1 MPPGAGDVLLDGQ
14 LVPRATAR
22 IAVDDLGFL
31 QGDGT
36 FETLRVYRG
45 VPFLLEEHLARL
57 FASLRALQID
67 LTWNRMHLQAQVSLL
82 LEHEAPLAENARLRI
97 TVTRGLGS
105 AQSSQT
111 GPPTVLLT
119 VDPYTPLTEV
129 YEEGVLAII
138 SQHVRAPHPLHRV
151 KATSYAPHLWL
162 RREAIAAGVM
172 EALQF
177 NTDGWLAEGSYTNV
191 FVVDAMGILRTPAP
205 AEGCLKGITRNAVL
219 TIATESQMPWRE
231 GGLDRNA
238 LESAREV
245 FLTGSLVEILPVSRI
260 GERLVGDGRP
270 GALTRA
276 LLVAYRA
283 FVDRATG
290 RGPDPAPERN

>member
-1 MPPGAGDVLLDGQ
+1 MPSAAGDVLLDGQ

-31 QGDGT
+31 LGDGA
-36 FETLRVYRG
+36 FETLRVYNG

-67 LTWNRMHLQAQVSLL
+67 LSWNRMHLQAQVRLL
-82 LEHEAPLAENARLRI
+82 LEHETPLPQDARLRI
-97 TVTRGLGS
+97 TVTRGSGS
-105 AQSSQT
+105 AQSAAA
-111 GPPTVLLT
+111 GPPTVLIT
-119 VDPYTPLTEV
+119 VDPYTPMTNV
-129 YEEGVLAII
+129 YEQGVLAIV
-138 SQHVRAPHPLHRV
+138 SEHRRAPHPLNRV
-151 KATSYAPHLWL
+151 KATSYAASSWL
-162 RREAIAAGVM
+162 RREAIAAGAQ

-177 NTDGWLAEGSYTNV
+177 NTDGWLTEGGSTNV
-191 FVVDAMGILRTPAP
+191 FVVDEMNVLRTPRP

-219 TIATESQMPWRE
+219 TIATESQMPWHE
-231 GGLDRNA
+231 GEIDRAA

-245 FLTGSLVEILPVSRI
+245 FLTGSMVEILPVRQI
-260 GERLVGDGRP
+260 GARVIGDGHP

-276 LLVAYRA
+276 LHIAYRT

-290 RGPDPAPERN
+290 RGPSSAPEGT